1 MSGERGGISMRE
13 SQHIAVQSWAWL
25 FTSLIKLSGL
35 RPKEKDFSFVRI
47 DEISLEV
54 IKPTVMT
61 RWERIKDF

>member
-1 MSGERGGISMRE
+1 MRE
-13 SQHIAVQSWAWL
+13 SHIAVWVQSWALL

-47 DEISLEV
+47 DERSLEV
-54 IKPTVMT
+54 IK